1 MLNSKQR
8 AFLRSLANPLD
19 CTLHIGKTEVGDA
32 LVNSLGDLLQTR
44 ELVKASVLKT
54 ATEPVGDIAARLAD
68 AVGAEVVQV
77 IGRRFVLYRF
87 SKRLAEEGKS
97 IVLPR

>member
-8 AFLRSLANPLD
+8 AYLRSLATNLD
-19 CTLHIGKTEVGDA
+19 CMLHIGKSDVGETI
-32 LVNSLGDLLQTR
+32 VGSLGDLLQNR
-44 ELVKASVLKT
+44 ELIKACVLKS
-54 ATEPVGDIAARLAD
+54 AASPVGDIASQLAE

-77 IGRRFVLYRF
+77 IGHRFVVYRH
-87 SKRLAEEGKS
+87 SKRLAEEGKA